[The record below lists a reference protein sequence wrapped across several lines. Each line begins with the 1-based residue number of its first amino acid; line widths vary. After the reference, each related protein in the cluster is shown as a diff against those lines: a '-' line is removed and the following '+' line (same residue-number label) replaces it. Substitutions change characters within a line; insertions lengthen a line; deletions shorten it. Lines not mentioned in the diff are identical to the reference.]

1 MLQDRSNQCGLAR
14 ADLTGQDDEPFAA
27 ANAGEQFFERR
38 SVRGAAIEKSGI
50 SGEAERF
57 FLEAVVR
64 FVRERRGRAGRH
76 DMSLQLEWS
85 RGGPGCPF
93 RPESRV
99 RHLLAQGVPPY
110 YRRNWLSAVAVGI
123 GGRGRNCTR
132 DSGFGI
138 RDPDLGLRDPGSGIR
153 DPGAGIRVGNPGSGG
168 GGSGNSVLGPGQ
180 AFVNM
185 RMRGGPNTAISA
197 ISSRRPHYC
206 KDDRRA

>member
-27 ANAGEQFFERR
+27 ANAGEQFFECR

-64 FVRERRGRAGRH
+64 LVRERRGRAGRH

-99 RHLLAQGVPPY
+99 RHLLAQGVPLY
-110 YRRNWLSAVAVGI
+110 YRRNWLLAVAVGI
-123 GGRGRNCTR
+123 GGTGEELH
-132 DSGFGI
+132 SGFGI
-138 RDPDLGLRDPGSGIR
+138 RDSGSGVR
-153 DPGAGIRVGNPGSGG
+153 GSG
-168 GGSGNSVLGPGQ
+168 SGV
-180 AFVNM
+180 
-185 RMRGGPNTAISA
+185 
-197 ISSRRPHYC
+197 RRSEFPWFL
-206 KDDRRA
+206 

>member
-50 SGEAERF
+50 SREAERF

-64 FVRERRGRAGRH
+64 FVRQRRGRAGRH
-76 DMSLQLEWS
+76 DMSLQLERS

-93 RPESRV
+93 RPESHF
-99 RHLLAQGVPPY
+99 RHLLAHDVPLTTGGSGYP
-110 YRRNWLSAVAVGI
+110 RLLWVSA
-123 GGRGRNCTR
+123 GGGRNCTRDPGFGIRGSGSGIR

-138 RDPDLGLRDPGSGIR
+138 RRAP
-153 DPGAGIRVGNPGSGG
+153 
-168 GGSGNSVLGPGQ
+168 
-180 AFVNM
+180 
-185 RMRGGPNTAISA
+185 
-197 ISSRRPHYC
+197 SRRL
-206 KDDRRA
+206 R